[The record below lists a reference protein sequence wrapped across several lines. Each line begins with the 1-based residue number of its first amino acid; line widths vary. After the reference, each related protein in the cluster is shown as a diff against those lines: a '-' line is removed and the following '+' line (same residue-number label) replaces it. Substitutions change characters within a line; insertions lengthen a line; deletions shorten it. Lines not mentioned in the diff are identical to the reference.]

1 MRLHEQVKHQKEIIE
16 AYQVSIAEITRYL
29 ELPKFSQ
36 DIYVNKNDIFLRM
49 DELKHHLLT
58 IGEQ

>member
-1 MRLHEQVKHQKEIIE
+1 MRLHEQVKEQKAIIE
-16 AYQVSIAEITRYL
+16 AYQVSIAEITSYL
-29 ELPKFSQ
+29 ESSKFET
-36 DIYVNKNDIFLRM
+36 DVYVNKGDLFLRM

>member
-1 MRLHEQVKHQKEIIE
+1 MRLHEQVKEQKAIIE
-16 AYQVSIAEITRYL
+16 AYQVSIAEITSYL
-29 ELPKFSQ
+29 ELEKFSQ